1 MATNNKNFRVKN
13 GLDVNGEINASA
25 VGGDEGGQ
33 INLQK
38 PATGT
43 TLSGNVSI
51 DVYQN
56 KIRIFDSG
64 GTARGAYID
73 LSAAGEGVSSNLLAG
88 GGGGISNVVEDT
100 TPQLGG
106 DLDTNGYDITNL
118 NALTLDT
125 TPAGVPGSQGT
136 LAWNPDQETLDI
148 QLDTNVVLPVGQQHV
163 IRVKN
168 SSGSVAIPKGTVVSF
183 AGATGDT
190 VKVTPSISTSAY
202 EPHTLV
208 GVTSEEIAA
217 DGFGFVTQYGFV
229 RGINTN
235 SWTLGNLLYIDPT
248 TPGALTNS
256 APTAPNWTF
265 PIAAVTRVNSSS
277 GIILVRTIP
286 GGHLHDIVDVAIDGT
301 PADNELLAYNSN
313 TATWINQTAEEAG
326 VANLSGATFT
336 GNVAGTHISSSNSIS
351 SYVLRASSNSL
362 DTNLLSSTTHGLQIG
377 GTGGSHIRITNS
389 EIQSVSGGVG
399 YGLDINQYGGG
410 VNFGINGVVPM
421 TLNGT
426 ITIENKQG
434 PTKVP
439 FAIFANATQSANVS
453 EWLASGGSSMLA
465 SISNVGTFTA
475 RNIVST
481 VATGTA
487 PFSVSS
493 TTQVTNLTAQFANT
507 AFSVAISNVTSMGT
521 NVSTFL
527 TTPNSINFLNTITD
541 ETGTGNVVFSTSPV
555 LTTPNIGAAIGTS
568 VNVTGQLI
576 STVATGTAPLAV
588 TSTTKV
594 TNLNADLLDGYN
606 TSTNAD
612 ANTVS
617 VRDTN
622 GSIKA
627 NVFYGDVLGS
637 SITVGDNISANT
649 INTTALANVAQLTVG
664 STATFNKP
672 QGSAPFIVVSTTQV
686 TNLTAQFV
694 TNGVYT
700 TTTSLPNVTSVN
712 STTIPNSAT
721 LLTTTTTSLPNV
733 TSINSTTIPN
743 SATLLTTGNIGS
755 TVQAYDND
763 IASLAN
769 TINAV
774 GFLYNNGAGTFS
786 YTSIPNGATTA
797 LSANGA
803 STIVARDAN
812 GSFAGNVITATRFIG
827 IIDGGSA

>member
-1 MATNNKNFRVKN
+1 MGMATANISN
-13 GLDVNGEINASA
+13 GVNGE
-25 VGGDEGGQ
+25 V
-33 INLQK
+33 
-38 PATGT
+38 
-43 TLSGNVSI
+43 
-51 DVYQN
+51 
-56 KIRIFDSG
+56 
-64 GTARGAYID
+64 
-73 LSAAGEGVSSNLLAG
+73 
-88 GGGGISNVVEDT
+88 ISF
-100 TPQLGG
+100 G
-106 DLDTNGYDITNL
+106 
-118 NALTLDT
+118 
-125 TPAGVPGSQGT
+125 
-136 LAWNPDQETLDI
+136 
-148 QLDTNVVLPVGQQHV
+148 
-163 IRVKN
+163 
-168 SSGSVAIPKGTVVSF
+168 
-183 AGATGDT
+183 
-190 VKVTPSISTSAY
+190 
-202 EPHTLV
+202 TLV
-208 GVTSEEIAA
+208 GIDTRGDTASAIAVGDETWA
-217 DGFGFVTQYGFV
+217 EGDILYAHPTVAGKLTKV
-229 RGINTN
+229 RPQHDLAVAFITVRHASTGQ
-235 SWTLGNLLYIDPT
+235 
-248 TPGALTNS
+248 
-256 APTAPNWTF
+256 
-265 PIAAVTRVNSSS
+265 IA
-277 GIILVRTIP
+277 VRIIP
-286 GGHLHDIVDVAIDGT
+286 GNNHLEWLHDVAIDGT
-301 PADNELLAYNSN
+301 PADNELLAYNS
-313 TATWINQTAEEAG
+313 ASSLWINQTAEEAG

-336 GNVAGTHISSSNSIS
+336 GNVAGTNISVTGNVNATTFNGNLSATQIS
-351 SYVLRASSNSL
+351 VSATASFNKGQGSAPF
-362 DTNLLSSTTHGLQIG
+362 TVASTT
-377 GTGGSHIRITNS
+377 
-389 EIQSVSGGVG
+389 E
-399 YGLDINQYGGG
+399 
-410 VNFGINGVVPM
+410 
-421 TLNGT
+421 
-426 ITIENKQG
+426 
-434 PTKVP
+434 
-439 FAIFANATQSANVS
+439 
-453 EWLASGGSSMLA
+453 
-465 SISNVGTFTA
+465 
-475 RNIVST
+475 
-481 VATGTA
+481 
-487 PFSVSS
+487 
-493 TTQVTNLTAQFANT
+493 VTNLTAQFANT

-649 INTTALANVAQLTVG
+649 INTTSLANVAQLTVG

-672 QGSAPFIVVSTTQV
+672 EGSAPFIVVSTTQV

-700 TTTSLPNVTSVN
+700 TTTSLPNVTSV
-712 STTIPNSAT
+712 
-721 LLTTTTTSLPNV
+721 
-733 TSINSTTIPN
+733 NSTTIPN

-786 YTSIPNGATTA
+786 YTSIPNDATTA
-797 LSANGA
+797 ASANGA

-812 GSFAGNVITATRFIG
+812 GSFAGNVITATKFIG